1 MILYLVDIG
10 NPGLIR
16 GFPSILAQ
24 RNDKGRNKAILNMTK
39 ISPGA
44 GIEDR
49 PVDAVWTIR
58 RLE

>member
-16 GFPSILAQ
+16 GLPSILAQ
-24 RNDKGRNKAILNMTK
+24 RNDKGRNKAILK
-39 ISPGA
+39 ISPGV
-44 GIEDR
+44 GIEDG
-49 PVDAVWTIR
+49 PVDAVWTNR